1 MFGSNGITGYHNV
14 ALVKGP
20 AIIVGRKGT
29 CGAVNWSNEDC
40 YPIDTT
46 FYVKLKDNSNNLKFI
61 YISIKDIGLDKMNNS
76 IGVPGLNRNDAYN
89 LKIPLPPLDAQ
100 EKIVQAI
107 NNIEQNINN
116 LQTNLENLKLQ
127 QNQILQKYLF

>member
-107 NNIEQNINN
+107 ESIEQKISS
-116 LQTNLENLKLQ
+116 LQTELNSLNGKQKEILE
-127 QNQILQKYLF
+127 KYLF